1 MEENKEMDSLSERE
15 WQWYLTL
22 TETWLK
28 SNFKLDIPKYTIT
41 CKDRP
46 RRQLGGVAILERND
60 IKFDIIDTWSTI
72 NTDNETITILLK
84 DSQDLISISTIY
96 VPPASTT
103 NTTLLNNIKNSPDNI
118 IITGDLNAKHTNFK
132 TDKWG
137 VVLKRALCNADLF
150 ITGNSK
156 PTDRDSRTNTSN
168 TIDYLIS
175 SPTNFNNI

>member
-1 MEENKEMDSLSERE
+1 M
-15 WQWYLTL
+15 
-22 TETWLK
+22 
-28 SNFKLDIPKYTIT
+28 
-41 CKDRP
+41 
-46 RRQLGGVAILERND
+46 GGVAILERND
-60 IKFDIIDTWSTI
+60 IKFDITDTWSTI
-72 NTDNETITILLK
+72 NTDNEAITILLK

-96 VPPASTT
+96 VSPASTT

-118 IITGDLNAKHTNFK
+118 IITGDTNFK

-137 VVLKRALCNADLF
+137 VLLKRDLCNADLF